1 MGLPWALTQPSKGSN
16 LTDLFGS
23 KGSFVQTF
31 FPVPSVGTSIGV
43 PTRVAIAN
51 DGYRGSLSG

>member
-1 MGLPWALTQPSKGSN
+1 
-16 LTDLFGS
+16 LFGS

-43 PTRVAIAN
+43 PTHAAKSN
-51 DGYRGSLSG
+51 GGNRGIPLLPVWYSSTDY